1 MDEVGAAMWMVLV
14 AGAWAA
20 DPTITVA
27 DDGSIVAR
35 IEIAA
40 PESSI
45 RAAIPELQKAGMNS
59 NVLSVTARP
68 EGACTALDR
77 TTRGLWRPLELRTRF
92 CPSSTGFSER
102 LVASEDFTRYEADWT
117 LRPITSG
124 TTSVQL
130 RVRSDVNLMVPSS
143 LLQTG
148 TMDGV
153 RETLQALLRR
163 LGR

>member
-1 MDEVGAAMWMVLV
+1 MWVWAIAAAL
-14 AGAWAA
+14 AA

-35 IEIAA
+35 LDIAA
-40 PESSI
+40 PEASV
-45 RAAIPELQKAGMNS
+45 RAAIPELQRAGVNS
-59 NVLSVTARP
+59 NVLAVTARP
-68 EGACTALDR
+68 EGACTAFDR
-77 TTRGLWRPLELRTRF
+77 TTRGLWRPLQLRTRF
-92 CPSSTGFSER
+92 CPSSTGYSER

-117 LRPITSG
+117 LRPISSNA
-124 TTSVQL
+124 TSVQL
-130 RVRSDVNLMVPSS
+130 RVRSDVNLMVPTS

-153 RETLQALLRR
+153 RETFQALLRR